1 MTQNISNRAPN
12 GEFINFIDA
21 ILTQQREVE
30 TIARCFLS
38 LATHP
43 YLLDHN
49 YKGAMIMP
57 TVFGLEAMAQV
68 ALITIPEELADQI
81 KDPLT
86 RGWIIENIQLSR
98 PIPVGT
104 KGVDIEIYAEVQEPK
119 PGSQELRVNCGIRCA
134 STGYSHD
141 HFSAEFVF
149 MDQNPQA
156 GQPLPLSRNR
166 DGHGVGTYLAQDLGI
181 KPLEKLYGS
190 ILFQGP
196 RFQRIQSIYFLE
208 SDNETHGKTVL
219 IAAQAQELQTSYR
232 LGDPYFRD
240 ALLQSAQL
248 IIPQNQCLPIE
259 IDRMEIFPGYGHC
272 KPKFILTEVNKADAK
287 SYLATIEVT
296 DDQGNLIQKLEQYRL
311 QFLEKLP
318 HLPKAM
324 DLIPPNRSP
333 SRVQGAAIPA
343 QPSSGPVNPKLLEPY
358 KVPASLL
365 RIDAVPGGPQDQ
377 SVFIHRFIPDF
388 KTFANLGS
396 GIYFSHIFNW
406 MGQSREMSSIPVLRE
421 IRTLTE
427 SGKWGQVT
435 NWANI
440 EILGECRNHHRIVE
454 ARMWCGKL
462 GGSKNSAATL
472 SFDWLSVGEH
482 GIEERIARGQMGF
495 TWVEILTH
503 GVVQPAPLPQ
513 AYYDFIKTM
522 EAQNDQPNVY
532 ASAHEPLRSLAPGR
546 SLLKTTGGPRSVVQL
561 ATKTFETSTFD
572 SNLVGNIYFG
582 NYSIWMGRVRDAYFY
597 KLAPRFF
604 TKSKDIYEL
613 ICTKSRIQ
621 HLREAMPYDD
631 IVVTMGLIQ
640 LNQAGVDLQFE
651 FFRKNPTGVL
661 EKLAIADHQCLWT
674 HKAEDGTVTA
684 HEWPEEIRAE
694 IVSAH
699 KGKVEG
705 TMLSAV

>member
-1 MTQNISNRAPN
+1 MTQNIVPSTSNS
-12 GEFINFIDA
+12 EFINFVEA
-21 ILTQQREVE
+21 VLTQQREVE

-38 LATHP
+38 HATHP

-68 ALITIPEELADQI
+68 ALITLPNEMHSQV
-81 KDPLT
+81 KDLVNH
-86 RGWIIENIQLSR
+86 GWVIENIQLSR
-98 PIPVGT
+98 PIPVGA
-104 KGVDIEIYAEVQEPK
+104 KGVDIEIYAEVQESK
-119 PGSQELRVNCGIRCA
+119 PGSQHLRVHCGIRCA
-134 STGYSHD
+134 STGYAYD
-141 HFSAEFVF
+141 HFYAEFVF
-149 MDQNPQA
+149 ADQKPQT
-156 GQPLPLSRNR
+156 GQPLPLSRSR
-166 DGHGVGTYLAQDLGI
+166 DNGLYLSQDLGI
-181 KPLEKLYGS
+181 KPMDRLYGS
-190 ILFQGP
+190 ILFQGS

-208 SDNETHGKTVL
+208 SDNENHGKTVL
-219 IAAQAQELQTSYR
+219 RATQSQELQTTYL

-248 IIPQNQCLPIE
+248 IIPQNQCLPVEIGRIE
-259 IDRMEIFPGYGHC
+259 ILPGY
-272 KPKFILTEVNKADAK
+272 KQRIPKFILTEVHKADAK

-296 DDQGNLIQKLEQYRL
+296 DEQGNLLQKLDRYRL
-311 QFLEKLP
+311 QFLEKQL

-324 DLIPPNRSP
+324 DLIPAISASSHVLGNIAATQPIP
-333 SRVQGAAIPA
+333 STAPH
-343 QPSSGPVNPKLLEPY
+343 KLLEPY

-396 GIYFSHIFNW
+396 GVYFSHIFNW
-406 MGQSREMSSIPVLRE
+406 MGQSREMSSIPVLNE

-440 EILGECRNHHRIVE
+440 EVLGECRNHHRIVE

-462 GGSKNSAATL
+462 GGSKMSAATL
-472 SFDWLSVGEH
+472 SFDWLSVGEN
-482 GIEERIARGQMGF
+482 GVEERIARGQMGF

-513 AYYDFIKTM
+513 AYFDFIKTM
-522 EAQNDQPNVY
+522 EAQNEQPNVY
-532 ASAHEPLRSLAPGR
+532 ASAHEPLRSLSPGR
-546 SLLKTTGGPRSVVQL
+546 SLLKTTGGPRSVVPL

-582 NYSIWMGRVRDAYFY
+582 NYSIWMGRVRDTYFY
-597 KLAPRFF
+597 KLAPVFF
-604 TKSKDIYEL
+604 TKSKDICEL

-621 HLREAMPYDD
+621 HLREAMPFDD
-631 IVVTMGLIQ
+631 IVVTMGLVQ
-640 LNQAGVDLQFE
+640 LSQAGIDLQFE

-661 EKLAIADHQCLWT
+661 EKLAIADHQCVWT
-674 HKAEDGTVTA
+674 HKAADGTITA
-684 HEWPEEIRAE
+684 HEWPEEIRTA
-694 IVSAH
+694 ILNAH
-699 KGKVEG
+699 KTKYEG
-705 TMLSAV
+705 TSLNAS